1 MKIAIA
7 TDHRG
12 IELKAKI
19 KSCIEMMGHIVDDMG
34 PFEDIDSVDYPDYGI
49 KVATAVSNG
58 DVERGILICG
68 TGIGMSLVANKV
80 KGVRAALCH
89 DMVTTE
95 MSRRHNDANVLCVG
109 NDIVSTDTVDEMIK
123 LWLNTEFEGGRHERR
138 VNKIMDLER

>member
-34 PFEDIDSVDYPDYGI
+34 PFEDKDAVDYPDYGI
-49 KVATAVSNG
+49 KVATAVSNS

-109 NDIVSTDTVDEMIK
+109 NDIVNADTIDEMIK